1 MLTKTTMIATVVLLV
16 GGAGLAFAQTTT
28 SPGTPG
34 AQGTPSAQTQC
45 WDAAKNQVRE
55 RSASAGTTAGASGN
69 AAGTVGSASNGTM
82 GSGTSGGSSGRSPS
96 EMSTSKPSG
105 MPNC

>member
-1 MLTKTTMIATVVLLV
+1 MLTKTTMITTVALLV
-16 GGAGLAFAQTTT
+16 GGTALAFAQNT
-28 SPGTPG
+28 SPGRSG
-34 AQGTPSAQTQC
+34 AQGAPGAETQC

-69 AAGTVGSASNGTM
+69 SAGTVGSASNGTM
-82 GSGTSGGSSGRSPS
+82 GSGSTSGSSGRSPS